1 MRDEQSVKRYQKMQL
16 LLKDAVAAHAVARAV
31 AAHDVAAQSCRLC
44 RVGGSRDIHR
54 CRTKNPQNR
63 VEMEEVEVRRMTA
76 FLFALR
82 GQAGG

>member
-1 MRDEQSVKRYQKMQL
+1 
-16 LLKDAVAAHAVARAV
+16 
-31 AAHDVAAQSCRLC
+31 
-44 RVGGSRDIHR
+44 VGGSRDIHR

-63 VEMEEVEVRRMTA
+63 VEMEEVEVRRMMA